1 MKLRTLAEATAA
13 RAKAMTDPKTRTN
26 GDFSEHCSS
35 TLSRQ
40 RSSRPSQGVAQMGR
54 PVYL

>member
-1 MKLRTLAEATAA
+1 MAMARLTVIEEKANTEAKINA
-13 RAKAMTDPKTRTN
+13 N